1 MKALRT
7 LKQVQ
12 NGQVHL
18 HLPKQFRGQQVEIIV
33 LSGAQQEGREEAGA
47 SLRGCLRQYANPS
60 LAAQEE
66 GAWGTAVEDE
76 PVSSI
81 GAYPFECSSYP
92 VTHYTR
98 ISSTSTSRPL

>member
-12 NGQVHL
+12 NGQVNL
-18 HLPKQFRGQQVEIIV
+18 HLPKQFWGQQVEIIV
-33 LSGAQQEGREEAGA
+33 LSVAQEKGHEEAGT

-66 GAWGTAVEDE
+66 EAWAATAEE
-76 PVSSI
+76 KHGSI
-81 GAYPFECSSYP
+81 D
-92 VTHYTR
+92 
-98 ISSTSTSRPL
+98 

>member
-12 NGQVHL
+12 NGQVNL
-18 HLPKQFRGQQVEIIV
+18 HLPKQFWGQQVEIIV
-33 LSGAQQEGREEAGA
+33 LSVAQQKEREEAGT

-66 GAWGTAVEDE
+66 GAWGAAAEE
-76 PVSSI
+76 KH
-81 GAYPFECSSYP
+81 G
-92 VTHYTR
+92 R
-98 ISSTSTSRPL
+98 ID

>member
-18 HLPKQFRGQQVEIIV
+18 DLPKQFWGQQVEIIV
-33 LSGAQQEGREEAGA
+33 LSVARQEEGEEAGT

-60 LAAQEE
+60 LAVQEE
-66 GAWGTAVEDE
+66 GAWGAAVEDK
-76 PVSSI
+76 
-81 GAYPFECSSYP
+81 
-92 VTHYTR
+92 HDR
-98 ISSTSTSRPL
+98 ID